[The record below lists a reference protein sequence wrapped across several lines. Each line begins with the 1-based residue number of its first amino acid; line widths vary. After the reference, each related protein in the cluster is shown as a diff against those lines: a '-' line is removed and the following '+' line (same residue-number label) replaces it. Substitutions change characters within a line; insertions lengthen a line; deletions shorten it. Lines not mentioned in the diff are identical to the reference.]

1 MEIDVKTLADNQ
13 KQHRS
18 VNKIVTDTNLPFY
31 RPHFALISIKRS

>member
-18 VNKIVTDTNLPFY
+18 VNKIITGTNIPFY
-31 RPHFALISIKRS
+31 APRFTLISIKRS